1 MIEMFSIQNI
11 SILLTILASACGFSA
26 FTWKKVIK
34 PSINFMKSHKMILSS
49 IETIKREVVTN
60 GGASLKDAVIALK
73 QTCDRIEKSQK
84 VIEQRSKSSLHYH
97 TQALFETDKSGGLIW
112 TNERF
117 FELTGKTLSDIEGFN
132 WISYV
137 DEDDREDFITE
148 FSSCMSMCRKFEF
161 KTSFVTSDKKYKFV
175 GYPYK
180 ISESEHHG
188 FLFHLSL
195 IKE

>member
-1 MIEMFSIQNI
+1 MIDLFSIQNI
-11 SILLTILASACGFSA
+11 SIVLTIIATICGFST
-26 FTWKKVIK
+26 FTWKKLIK
-34 PSINFMKSHKMILSS
+34 PTIIFVKSQHGILSS
-49 IETIKREVVTN
+49 IETIKHEVVTN
-60 GGASLKDAVIALK
+60 GGGSLKDAVIALQ
-73 QTCDRIEKSQK
+73 QTCSRIEKTQK

-97 TQALFETDKSGGLIW
+97 TQALFETDKSGALIW

-137 DEDDREDFITE
+137 NEYDREEFITE
-148 FSSCMSMCRKFEF
+148 FSSCMKMCRKFEY
-161 KTSFVTSDKKYKFV
+161 KTEFTDKKYKFV

-180 ISESEHHG
+180 INESEHHG